1 MAVMVREI
9 NDISQIN
16 DCLRM
21 RISNQQPAASSQQM
35 TDWFYHGL
43 VTEAQVEEAI
53 QRKTAKM
60 AKQSVGDN
68 TVI

>member
-1 MAVMVREI
+1 
-9 NDISQIN
+9 
-16 DCLRM
+16 
-21 RISNQQPAASSQQM
+21 M

>member
-16 DCLRM
+16 DCPRM
-21 RISNQQPAASSQQM
+21 RIATSSQQM
-35 TDWFYHGL
+35 ADWFHHGL
-43 VTEAQVEEAI
+43 VTEAQIEEAI
-53 QRKTAKM
+53 QRKTAKT